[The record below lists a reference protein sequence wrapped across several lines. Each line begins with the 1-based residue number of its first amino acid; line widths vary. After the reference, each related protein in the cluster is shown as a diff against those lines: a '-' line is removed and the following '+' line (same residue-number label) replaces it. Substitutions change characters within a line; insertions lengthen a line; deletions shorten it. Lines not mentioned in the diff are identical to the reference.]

1 MTPNDILNS
10 TLEYHLDEG
19 KQLVEMINKELNN
32 KLIFNDKIINPIVIK
47 LPFEFANVETIINAY
62 KLKYEWENITIETE
76 EDTIYNYVHK
86 YSNLLKA
93 GVNRNIR
100 ITKLSFYHNL
110 KL

>member
-10 TLEYHLDEG
+10 TLEYHLDKG

-47 LPFEFANVETIINAY
+47 LPFEFANIETIINAY
-62 KLKYEWENITIETE
+62 KLKYRWENITIETE
-76 EDTIYNYVHK
+76 EDDIY
-86 YSNLLKA
+86 NLLK
-93 GVNRNIR
+93 GTFNKNIR
-100 ITKLSFYHNL
+100 ITKLSFYHNI